1 MRFYPDIPHRRNRAI
16 AADVAV
22 LLALLVFAWL
32 AFQVHD
38 AVAEVAGLGRGVRD
52 AGTAVEGGFRSPA
65 ESVEGAPLVGG
76 DLAQGLRD
84 AGRGAGGRAESAGRS
99 GEDAVHD
106 LADLLGALTFLIPA
120 GLLLQRFLPDRIA
133 AVHRLTA
140 ARRVLHDAH
149 LPERRRLIAMRA
161 AFSLPYATL
170 LRHTADPFGDLAAE
184 RYDGLV
190 EAALAD
196 AGMNT

>member
-32 AFQVHD
+32 AFEVHD
-38 AVAEVAGLGRGVRD
+38 AVDELAGLGRGVRD
-52 AGTAVEGGFRSPA
+52 AGTAVEGGFRAAA

-84 AGRGAGGRAESAGRS
+84 AGRGSGGRAESAGRS

-120 GLLLQRFLPDRIA
+120 ALLLQRFLPDRIA
-133 AVHRLTA
+133 AVRRLTA
-140 ARRVLHDAH
+140 ARRVLQDAH

-170 LRHTADPFGDLAAE
+170 LRHTADPFGDLAAG

-196 AGMNT
+196 AGLNT